1 MPENKNQETEL
12 ALPFPFNKDDF
23 PIEDTLWDWDG
34 GRCLKRELTENEIL
48 DMEIAEAY
56 RKQDLEAERLRKKKL
71 EQEEMLRN
79 EHFEKVEEDLRAHV
93 RGGKVNRRK

>member
-1 MPENKNQETEL
+1 MPENQETEL
-12 ALPFPFNKDDF
+12 ALPFPFNNDDF

-56 RKQDLEAERLRKKKL
+56 REQDLEAERLHKEEL
-71 EQEEMLRN
+71 EQEEILRS